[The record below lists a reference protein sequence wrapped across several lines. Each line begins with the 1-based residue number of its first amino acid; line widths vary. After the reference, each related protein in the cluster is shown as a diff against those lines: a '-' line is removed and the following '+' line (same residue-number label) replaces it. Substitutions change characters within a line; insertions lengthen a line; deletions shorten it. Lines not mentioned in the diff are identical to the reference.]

1 MTAEFE
7 NCLSELERRGLLPDE
22 HRAVYV
28 SGSIARGWGN
38 ETSDLDIYVITPE
51 PWTGDGE
58 ASAPVALEPNS
69 VPIGITHVNKVR
81 WDIEYWSEGQ
91 VEQLVRK
98 VSWASFDSNPKATDL
113 MTSPMQHELNFLER
127 LPYAVPL
134 AGEEWLL
141 ARREEVASSALRS
154 LATSAQLNLADAYLE
169 DAVGQLKASDLE
181 SSVLS
186 AKMAFGHSVD
196 ALLAYNGEVG
206 RSWKWRARRFHEVEQ
221 DVLTFERYWAL
232 ETMRDFD
239 PESPARWV
247 EEVVQVCRSISF
259 EVVL

>member
-1 MTAEFE
+1 MATDFK
-7 NCLSELERRGLLPDE
+7 NCLSELEKRALLPDE
-22 HRAVYV
+22 YSAVYI

-51 PWTGDGE
+51 PWAGDGE
-58 ASAPVALEPNS
+58 ASAPVGLEPNF

-81 WDIEYWSEGQ
+81 WDIEYWSQSQ
-91 VEQLVRK
+91 VEQLIAK
-98 VSWASFDSNPKATDL
+98 VSWASFDSNPRATEL

-134 AGEEWLL
+134 VGEEWLRD
-141 ARREEVASSALRS
+141 RREEVASSALRS

-169 DAVGQLKASDLE
+169 DAVGQLKADDLE

-186 AKMAFGHSVD
+186 AKMAFGHAMD
-196 ALLAYNGEVG
+196 ALLAYHGEVG
-206 RSWKWRARRFHEVEQ
+206 RSWKWRARRFHEVKQ
-221 DVLTFERYWAL
+221 DVLTFDRYWAL

-239 PESPARWV
+239 PDNPARWV
-247 EEVVQVCRSISF
+247 EEIVQVCRNISF
-259 EVVL
+259 DVVL